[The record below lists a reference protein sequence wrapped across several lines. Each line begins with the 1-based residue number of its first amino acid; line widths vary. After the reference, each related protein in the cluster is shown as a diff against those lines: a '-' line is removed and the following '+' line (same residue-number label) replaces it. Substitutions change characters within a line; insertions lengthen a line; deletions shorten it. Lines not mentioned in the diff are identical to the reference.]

1 MLAYTRF
8 LGAAVLC
15 TALVLGGCGAEAPD
29 DASSPAEDNASSDPL
44 TVSDAWVRPV
54 AEGGVTALYATVH
67 RREAT
72 PDTLLRIE
80 APFSDRTEIH
90 ETVERDDGTMG
101 MDELEQ
107 GLLLPASS
115 ETRLQ
120 PGGLHG
126 MLYDANRTL
135 SIGDTVEVTLHFA
148 EGASQTVQ
156 ASVRNT
162 PPPHQAP

>member
-15 TALVLGGCGAEAPD
+15 IALMLGGCGAEAPNDTASPAED
-29 DASSPAEDNASSDPL
+29 DASSAPL

-54 AEGGVTALYATVH
+54 AEGGVTALYATLH
-67 RREAT
+67 HREAT

-80 APFSDRTEIH
+80 APFSDRAEIH

-107 GLLLPASS
+107 GLPISPSS
-115 ETRLQ
+115 ETQLQ

-126 MLYDANRTL
+126 MLYAANRTL
-135 SIGDTVEVTLHFA
+135 SVGDTVEVTLHFA